1 MSFEKRLF
9 VLFTFNKDSKFN
21 FNVNFVTLPSS
32 YLEKILVFSFDFLS
46 KEDLL
51 LSTLAKS
58 RFFFVVKAKIYR
70 QLCFFFTSVL
80 SHLLK
85 PNFKADPSYFPL
97 WRSLGF
103 FSLSKLRFTAN
114 CVFFHFGSFTL
125 GFFSLSKLRFT
136 ANCVFFHFGSF
147 TLLKLNFKAD
157 PISKVTFHFGFFT
170 LLNPNFKADPIS
182 KVPLLPFT
190 SVFSC
195 C

>member
-1 MSFEKRLF
+1 MSISLLF
-9 VLFTFNKDSKFN
+9 LLLIWKK
-21 FNVNFVTLPSS
+21 
-32 YLEKILVFSFDFLS
+32 YWVFSFDFLS

-70 QLCFFFTSVL
+70 QLCFFFTSL
-80 SHLLK
+80 I
-85 PNFKADPSYFPL
+85 PSYFPL

-125 GFFSLSKLRFT
+125 LKLNFKADPLLLSTLAKSRFFSLSKLRFT

-170 LLNPNFKADPIS
+170 LLNPNFKADLIS

>member
-1 MSFEKRLF
+1 M
-9 VLFTFNKDSKFN
+9 VLCVTRFFHSRFFSLRKFN

-32 YLEKILVFSFDFLS
+32 HLEK
-46 KEDLL
+46 
-51 LSTLAKS
+51 TLS

-80 SHLLK
+80 S
-85 PNFKADPSYFPL
+85 
-97 WRSLGF
+97 R
-103 FSLSKLRFTAN
+103 
-114 CVFFHFGSFTL
+114 
-125 GFFSLSKLRFT
+125 FFSLSKLRFT

-147 TLLKLNFKAD
+147 TLLKPNFKAD

-182 KVPLLPFT
+182 KV
-190 SVFSC
+190 FSC

>member
-1 MSFEKRLF
+1 M
-9 VLFTFNKDSKFN
+9 VLCVTRFFHSRFFSLRKFN

-32 YLEKILVFSFDFLS
+32 HLEKIL
-46 KEDLL
+46 
-51 LSTLAKS
+51 S

-80 SHLLK
+80 S
-85 PNFKADPSYFPL
+85 
-97 WRSLGF
+97 RF

-114 CVFFHFGSFTL
+114 LCF
-125 GFFSLSKLRFT
+125 
-136 ANCVFFHFGSF
+136 FFHFGSF
-147 TLLKLNFKAD
+147 TLLKPNFKAD

-182 KVPLLPFT
+182 KV
-190 SVFSC
+190 FSC

>member
-1 MSFEKRLF
+1 M
-9 VLFTFNKDSKFN
+9 VLCVTRFFHSRFFSLRKFN

-32 YLEKILVFSFDFLS
+32 HLEKIL
-46 KEDLL
+46 
-51 LSTLAKS
+51 S

-80 SHLLK
+80 S
-85 PNFKADPSYFPL
+85 
-97 WRSLGF
+97 RF

-125 GFFSLSKLRFT
+125 GFFSLSKQRFT
-136 ANCVFFHFGSF
+136 ANCIFFHFSSF
-147 TLLKLNFKAD
+147 TLLKPNFKAD

-182 KVPLLPFT
+182 KV
-190 SVFSC
+190 FSC

>member
-1 MSFEKRLF
+1 M
-9 VLFTFNKDSKFN
+9 VLCVTRFFHSRFFSLRKFN

-32 YLEKILVFSFDFLS
+32 HLEK
-46 KEDLL
+46 
-51 LSTLAKS
+51 TLS

-80 SHLLK
+80 S
-85 PNFKADPSYFPL
+85 
-97 WRSLGF
+97 R
-103 FSLSKLRFTAN
+103 
-114 CVFFHFGSFTL
+114 
-125 GFFSLSKLRFT
+125 FFSLSKLRFT

-157 PISKVTFHFGFFT
+157 PLLLSTLAKSRFFFPNFKADPISKVTFHFGFFT

-182 KVPLLPFT
+182 KV
-190 SVFSC
+190 FSC

>member
-1 MSFEKRLF
+1 MSISLLF
-9 VLFTFNKDSKFN
+9 LLLIWKK
-21 FNVNFVTLPSS
+21 
-32 YLEKILVFSFDFLS
+32 YWVFSFDFLS

-80 SHLLK
+80 S
-85 PNFKADPSYFPL
+85 
-97 WRSLGF
+97 RF

-147 TLLKLNFKAD
+147 TLLKPNFKAD

-190 SVFSC
+190 SVGVIWANGVYNSLWK
-195 C
+195 

>member
-1 MSFEKRLF
+1 MSISLLF
-9 VLFTFNKDSKFN
+9 LLLIWKK
-21 FNVNFVTLPSS
+21 
-32 YLEKILVFSFDFLS
+32 YWVFSFDFLS

-70 QLCFFFTSVL
+70 QLCFFFTSL
-80 SHLLK
+80 I
-85 PNFKADPSYFPL
+85 PSYFPL

-125 GFFSLSKLRFT
+125 
-136 ANCVFFHFGSF
+136 
-147 TLLKLNFKAD
+147 LKPNFKAD

-182 KVPLLPFT
+182 KV
-190 SVFSC
+190 FSC